1 MNYVSLYDYLGQ
13 AAGKELGK
21 QVAEVASSMGIKI
34 QTRHVSNLK
43 YTGTVCLYP
52 ENFLALYFKK

>member
-1 MNYVSLYDYLGQ
+1 MKYLSLYDYLGQ
-13 AAGKELGK
+13 AAGNQLGK
-21 QVAEVASSMGIKI
+21 QVAEMAVSMGIKVK
-34 QTRHVSNLK
+34 TRHVSNPK